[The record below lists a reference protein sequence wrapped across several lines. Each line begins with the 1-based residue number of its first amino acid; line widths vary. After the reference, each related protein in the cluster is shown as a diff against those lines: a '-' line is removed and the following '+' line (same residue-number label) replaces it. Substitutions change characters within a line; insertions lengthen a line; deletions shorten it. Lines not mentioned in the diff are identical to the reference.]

1 MNQLKKKNRKKNE
14 IHITDQMEMI
24 VPTSFLSKTLMKNT
38 YHLESYYCKI
48 ETSIGQR
55 QLNQIYSQDK
65 YYKYFTD

>member
-1 MNQLKKKNRKKNE
+1 
-14 IHITDQMEMI
+14 MEMI